1 MSGKTETVQVVRGA
15 MLTPS
20 GDKIPMKVRM
30 RPVSGSPAYTHIGEI
45 DIPTDWIGEFEQSF
59 LGFVFRSEDGEC
71 FTQYQILEETTAAKQ
86 QNKRLGRIILMR
98 DLRGA
103 DISEMPPVLT
113 RKTPHLQLVGA

>member
-1 MSGKTETVQVVRGA
+1 

-45 DIPTDWIGEFEQSF
+45 DIPSDWLGEFEQSIR
-59 LGFVFRSEDGEC
+59 GFVFRSEDGEC
-71 FTQYQILEETTAAKQ
+71 FTQYQILEEATAAAQ
-86 QNKRLGRIILMR
+86 QTKRVGRIILMR
-98 DLRGA
+98 DVRDDDALEIP
-103 DISEMPPVLT
+103 DVLP

>member
-45 DIPTDWIGEFEQSF
+45 DIPSDWLGEFEHAIR
-59 LGFVFRSEDGEC
+59 GFVFRSEDGEC
-71 FTQYQILEETTAAKQ
+71 FTQYQILEEATAAEQ
-86 QNKRLGRIILMR
+86 QAKRLGRIILMR
-98 DLRGA
+98 EQRDGA
-103 DISEMPPVLT
+103 SRDISNALP
-113 RKTPHLQLVGA
+113 RKTPHLQLVGV

>member
-30 RPVSGSPAYTHIGEI
+30 RPVCGSPAYTHIGEI
-45 DIPTDWIGEFEQSF
+45 DIPTDWLGEFEQSF

-71 FTQYQILEETTAAKQ
+71 FTQYQILEEATAAKQ
-86 QNKRLGRIILMR
+86 QTKRLGRIILMR
-98 DLRGA
+98 DLRVD
-103 DISEMPPVLT
+103 DIPELPTVLPQ
-113 RKTPHLQLVGA
+113 KAPHLQLVGA